1 MKILFYLLA
10 VASVFFPV
18 FTPPASRIS
27 HADDLSTQIDEVNKA
42 AALARRNGDLETVE
56 EKRRERLAII
66 AQAAEGGVEDG
77 SPWLKAYRA
86 LVDVDG
92 SDDVGES
99 VGLINELKYKDA
111 CDRLL
116 QAFDASAE
124 ESSGPLLGDVAVRLF
139 EVAQQA
145 RGVFQDALDDES
157 PNSVAKTSEIIRV
170 LRTALKRDPCCVVA
184 TPMLQY
190 LIPSDPS
197 EAFLRAEVRGDFRER
212 QKELI
217 DLTHP
222 LVLGAEPGNIHVPIM
237 PWHAP
242 VELVKARSLRSLL
255 QDLTYA
261 RVLTP
266 EHLYYTDITV
276 NGQAQKV
283 VNYVIPGA
291 IFLGTD
297 ALGQPFQLLYGQ
309 ILLSRLT
316 DHQGNLRSA
325 AYFLQERQAAKKS
338 SAWDHRYL
346 ELLWRLPS
354 EEELK
359 TSPRLRR
366 LNEIVSAL
374 AFQKEFSLE
383 NERFRIYDF
392 PIRQTEEFIKNAT
405 QILCVKDVD
414 VFSKMKFVPNRNR
427 VDQLSKIS
435 PPESR
440 ADLSPF
446 DTTPRVKMRIAEI
459 EDSNDPTKHPLV
471 ELLHGDLNPLLIVS
485 ERPSKDRAPSRPQL
499 FSPAAPGESP
509 FLKLDDGKRLCVAVD
524 GRPESPCCWIE
535 FDGAT
540 AYMPLLPRA
549 VPDALLFGTTI
560 GRAFTSL
567 LTNAGYTE
575 GEARG
580 EILKAMEGKKV
591 HVPAKF
597 KKVLMARVNAEKRRL
612 KEDAKAINESYASF
626 MRENPWAWFFGHVPR
641 RQGVPDD
648 TALQGMMFLKMLE
661 EEGWSGNPSLRS
673 ALTELFAVYGF
684 RYLRD
689 RRGNWIIHHDLV
701 ESEETKP
708 SRVFGSDNP
717 RFQHPY
723 LFLAPDGKRK
733 IELSQTYSWKDYERI
748 KDNIYGEHLKKA
760 LLFHPC
766 FPSLDVIDSDS
777 RDRLEHPSKYAPE
790 YLASDQMSD
799 EDLSN
804 RFLPSR
810 GSKSS
815 VEFNAVLSTVAVWMV
830 GGDENQKVT
839 LNNLA
844 NAFLSRLVQASGAS
858 REVEEIGDA
867 LRGLGQIETLF
878 PSERSSEL
886 RKSWLGRY
894 EEAYKRLFERVE
906 PLWAVQLE
914 TARDYAR
921 RKYFHKAIVYYND
934 LLSQSHPSQET
945 SSRVELFSSVPTTAQ
960 AKQFVGDLE
969 RFIDGQLFLL
979 TVQAELAGVL
989 NASGLA
995 SSAHFVWQRAVD
1007 DYDFLLQPAIAVAQ
1021 DLLEAYGLKFDV
1033 RSTRVIEDL
1042 ADTVSQCRRAIR
1054 QYNLEVDWRRVQEF
1068 QGDRLA
1074 DGPGVKKLAVDGGAT
1089 EVEEVI
1095 GLVLRDNEGDLSDEE
1110 FAMLEE
1116 RLDAVLR
1123 SAALDFSSWLLL
1135 KKKLFDAR
1143 PAYAVRS
1150 ASAVP
1155 AWSWSPYEY
1164 QKEEGFRLSFEKIVR
1179 DSNSTE
1185 ILEWCRM
1192 PLSDANERE
1201 TASAYSFLLAWY
1213 WADMER
1219 LPLAR
1224 AAIMNS
1230 AKVEL
1235 AKSRRLE
1242 SSTAGLL
1249 HEINAYAALTA
1260 SASVLET
1267 LPGLSAYK
1275 ADFGGMLEGQIRNW
1289 EKRWFAVGN
1298 YGPHASELRL
1308 ELAGQAKMA
1317 VAAIAESSDSWRSE
1331 RWFFP
1336 DYRFEF
1342 GAVPDYLAETL
1353 FNSPELFRELTAEE
1367 IEQRG
1372 KDAVEANAWALITVD
1387 DGKRFFDKQ
1396 KVDTSLQEDILFL
1409 RD

>member
-1 MKILFYLLA
+1 MKIPFYLLA

-18 FTPPASRIS
+18 FTAPASRIS

-42 AALARRNGDLETVE
+42 AVLARRNGDLETVE

-66 AQAAEGGVEDG
+66 AQAAEDGIEDG
-77 SPWLKAYRA
+77 SPWLRAYRA

-99 VGLINELKYKDA
+99 VGLINELRYKDA

-145 RGVFQDALDDES
+145 RGIFQDALDDES

-170 LRTALKRDPCCVVA
+170 LRTAVNRDPCCVVA

-222 LVLGAEPGNIHVPIM
+222 LVLGTESGNIHVPVM

-255 QDLTYA
+255 QDLKYA

-266 EHLYYTDITV
+266 EHLHYTTIEV
-276 NGQAQKV
+276 NDRPQEV
-283 VNYVIPGA
+283 VDYVIPGA
-291 IFLGTD
+291 VFSGTD

-359 TSPRLRR
+359 TSPRLRH

-383 NERFRIYDF
+383 NERFRIFDF
-392 PIRQTEEFIKNAT
+392 PIRQSEEFIKNAT

-440 ADLSPF
+440 SDLSPF
-446 DTTPRVKMRIAEI
+446 DTTPRVKMTIAEI
-459 EDSNDPTKHPLV
+459 EGSPNPTKHPLV
-471 ELLHGDLNPLLIVS
+471 ELLHGDLNPLLVVS
-485 ERPSKDRAPSRPQL
+485 ERPSKDRAPSHPQ
-499 FSPAAPGESP
+499 FFAPAAPGESP
-509 FLKLDDGKRLCVAVD
+509 FLKLDDGNRLYVAVD

-540 AYMPLLPRA
+540 AFLPLLPRS

-560 GRAFTSL
+560 GQAFTSL

-575 GEARG
+575 EEARG
-580 EILKAMEGKKV
+580 EVLKAMEGNKV
-591 HVPAKF
+591 YVPSKF

-612 KEDAKAINESYASF
+612 KEDAMA
-626 MRENPWAWFFGHVPR
+626 VPE
-641 RQGVPDD
+641 D
-648 TALQGMMFLKMLE
+648 TALQGMMFLEMLK

-673 ALTELFAVYGF
+673 VLTDLFVVYGF

-689 RRGNWIIHHDLV
+689 RRGNWIFHHDLV
-701 ESEETKP
+701 ESEGTKS
-708 SRVFGSDNP
+708 SRGFGRDSP

-766 FPSLDVIDSDS
+766 FPSLDAIDSDS
-777 RDRLEHPSKYAPE
+777 RDRLEHPSEYAPE
-790 YLASDQMSD
+790 YLSRDK
-799 EDLSN
+799 LSN
-804 RFLPSR
+804 QALSDRFLPSR
-810 GSKSS
+810 GGSRSS
-815 VEFNAVLSTVAVWMV
+815 VEFNAVLSTVSDWMV
-830 GGDENQKVT
+830 RDDENQKVT

-844 NAFLSRLVQASGAS
+844 NAYLSRLVQATGAS
-858 REVEEIGDA
+858 REVDEISHA
-867 LRGLGQIETLF
+867 LRALGQIETVI
-878 PSERSSEL
+878 PSERLSELSPSEL

-894 EEAYKRLFERVE
+894 EGAYKRLFERVE

-945 SSRVELFSSVPTTAQ
+945 SSRVELFSSVPTTGQ

-969 RFIDGQLFLL
+969 RFIEGQLFLL
-979 TVQAELAGVL
+979 NVQAELAGVL

-1033 RSTRVIEDL
+1033 RSTHVIEDL
-1042 ADTVSQCRRAIR
+1042 ADTISQCRRAIR
-1054 QYNLEVDWRRVQEF
+1054 QYNLEVGWRRVQEF
-1068 QGDRLA
+1068 QGDHLA
-1074 DGPGVKKLAVDGGAT
+1074 DGPGVKKLSVDGGAT

-1095 GLVLRDNEGDLSDEE
+1095 ALVLRDNEGNLSDEDVSI
-1110 FAMLEE
+1110 LEG
-1116 RLDAVLR
+1116 RLDSVLR
-1123 SAALDFSSWLLL
+1123 NAALDFSSWLLL

-1164 QKEEGFRLSFEKIVR
+1164 QREVGFRLSFEEAVR
-1179 DSNSTE
+1179 NSDSTE
-1185 ILEWCRM
+1185 VLEWCRM
-1192 PLSDANERE
+1192 PLGDANDRE
-1201 TASAYSFLLAWY
+1201 TASVYSFLLAWY

-1224 AAIMNS
+1224 AAIMNC

-1235 AKSRRLE
+1235 ARSRRLE

-1260 SASVLET
+1260 SASVLES

-1275 ADFGGMLEGQIRNW
+1275 VDFGGMLDGQIRNW
-1289 EKRWFAVGN
+1289 EKRWFAIGN
-1298 YGPHASELRL
+1298 YGPHASEMRL
-1308 ELAGQAKMA
+1308 ELAWQAKMA
-1317 VAAIAESSDSWRSE
+1317 AAAIAKSSDSWRSE

-1372 KDAVEANAWALITVD
+1372 KDSVEGNAWALITVD